1 MSGRLFDPRSGSSK
15 RRAVETQDFTAVVL
29 VGYGENLYPFNEG
42 TNVVSKAMLP
52 VGNTPIINS
61 VLDWV
66 VAAGIMEI
74 LIVVPSTFHS
84 QVAEHV
90 AEHYS
95 MSTHPRAR
103 IDIRRPTEGEKD
115 EDEEQSESTGR
126 VGAGLGGRDGT
137 ARLLKR
143 FRNYIKTDFVLL
155 PCDLAPPTSLPLKS
169 ILDRHRSSPDAV
181 LTSVFYEPAE
191 SVKDSEEKILVAL
204 DKSSDELLLVQPLEA
219 MDEEL
224 SLRMSLISSHP
235 TLSLT
240 TRLLDAH
247 IYVFRRTVLDLLSTR
262 RTKDLDSMREQ
273 VVPWLIKGGWQKGLG
288 ERWAPILNP
297 PRKDPFAEALARS
310 TISIPSSSSH
320 YYASPTSSPMSD
332 HTPLPQTSPGSPA
345 SPSSRDGSTS
355 AQDERV
361 THGDSSSRRNKKD
374 RRSGWKCQV
383 IVTAPV
389 PIEAPVIA
397 KGNKADKYKVVAE
410 PDVLIRANSLAGY
423 WELNRRFM
431 RALASNVSGASKA
444 PAATPPRPLVTSSDE
459 ATGTA
464 PAISPAAQISPDSLI
479 GEGSRV
485 GEKASIKKCIIG
497 RHCNIGKGAK
507 LTGCVL
513 WDFVTI
519 EENARIENTIICS
532 NSRIGEKSQV
542 KDCEFGTGFEA
553 KPGANYKGDRLVAG
567 QEA

>member
-1 MSGRLFDPRSGSSK
+1 MSGSFFDPRSGSSK
-15 RRAVETQDFTAVVL
+15 RRGIESQDFTAVIL
-29 VGYGENLYPFNEG
+29 VGHGENLYPFNEG
-42 TNVVSKAMLP
+42 TNVVSKALLP
-52 VGNTPIINS
+52 VGNVPIVNS
-61 VLDWV
+61 VLDWIL
-66 VAAGIMEI
+66 AAGIMEI
-74 LIVVPSTFHS
+74 LIIVPSTFHS

-115 EDEEQSESTGR
+115 DDEEQSESTGR
-126 VGAGLGGRDGT
+126 AGAGLPGREGT

-143 FRNYIKTDFVLL
+143 FRNYIKTDFILL

-204 DKSSDELLLVQPLEA
+204 DKQSDELLLIQPLEG

-224 SLRMSLISSHP
+224 DLRMSLISSHP

-288 ERWAPILNP
+288 ERWAHILNP
-297 PRKDPFAEALARS
+297 PRKDPLAEALSLS
-310 TISIPSSSSH
+310 TISVPSFSLL
-320 YYASPTSSPMSD
+320 SPGSSPESD

-345 SPSSRDGSTS
+345 SPSSGDESFS
-355 AQDERV
+355 AQDQQLPVKVSAKR
-361 THGDSSSRRNKKD
+361 GSRQGQRM
-374 RRSGWKCQV
+374 GWKCQV
-383 IVTAPV
+383 IVTAP
-389 PIEAPVIA
+389 EPVEPPVVA

-410 PDVLIRANSLAGY
+410 PDNLIRANSLAGY
-423 WELNRRFM
+423 WEMNRRYM
-431 RALASNVSGASKA
+431 RTLAANVSGTGKAAS
-444 PAATPPRPLVTSSDE
+444 AAQPRPVTSNADE

-485 GEKASIKKCIIG
+485 GERASIKKCIIG

-513 WDFVTI
+513 WDFVTV

-553 KPGANYKGDRLVAG
+553 KPGAILKGERLIAG